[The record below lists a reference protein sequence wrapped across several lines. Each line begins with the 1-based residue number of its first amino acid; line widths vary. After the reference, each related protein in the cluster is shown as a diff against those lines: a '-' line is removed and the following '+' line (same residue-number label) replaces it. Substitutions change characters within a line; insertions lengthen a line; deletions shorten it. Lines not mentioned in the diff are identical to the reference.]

1 MSSNAD
7 KKHRSLRE
15 QDPEVADWLLRE
27 DTRQSSTLT
36 LIASENHC
44 SSAVREA
51 CSSRITDKY
60 AEGYPS
66 RRYYGGCEVA
76 DAIEELARARAMKLF
91 AATDANVQPHSGSTA
106 NLAAMVALAGPNG
119 RILGM
124 ALKAGGHL
132 THGHSK
138 SHSGMLFAVHQYGV
152 RAGDGLIDLD
162 EVRSL
167 AKEHQPHVIIA
178 GGSSY
183 PRAIDYAAFAAIA
196 KEVGARLMADIAHP
210 AGLIA
215 AGVMPSPVGVADV
228 VTMTTHKTLR
238 GPRGGMILGTKD
250 TQKQIQSAVFPGA
263 QGGPLMHQIAGKAV
277 AFGEA
282 LQPSFRD
289 YQIRVR
295 DNAATLAQHLREHG
309 LDIVTGGTD
318 SHIVLVDLRK
328 SGVTGAAIEERALVA
343 GLSVNKNAVPNDPLP
358 PMVTSGLRLGTPSAT
373 TRGMGRAEMLKL
385 GDVILGLV
393 RGEDPERHRKTV
405 AALCEEFRLP

>member
-1 MSSNAD
+1 VSSNAD

-358 PMVTSGLRLGTPSAT
+358 PMVTSGLRLGTPAAT

>member
-167 AKEHQPHVIIA
+167 AKEHQPHVISA

-358 PMVTSGLRLGTPSAT
+358 PMVTSGLRLGTPAAT